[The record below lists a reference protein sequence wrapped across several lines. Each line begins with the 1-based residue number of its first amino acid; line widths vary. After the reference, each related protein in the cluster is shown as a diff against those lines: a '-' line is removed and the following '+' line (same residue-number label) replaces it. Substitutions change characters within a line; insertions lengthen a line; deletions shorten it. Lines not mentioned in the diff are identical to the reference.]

1 MKAKLKQYYEQSL
14 LLESLQESVQTLKES
29 LAMLQ
34 GEIISVAG
42 GTQFIASAFPS
53 VAMNCDPPASLF
65 AMKGS
70 WARKGMEGQ
79 YLFSVELAARLVR
92 FGKKD
97 ELDMEDQKWL
107 ESVSADLGSA
117 YVRRRLMLNKR
128 AIQGAMANGEIDEAA
143 LKAVKLRYVAEPSL
157 SVKRLAS
164 KEDAEALLDE
174 VAELVG
180 DSDE

>member
-34 GEIISVAG
+34 GEIIERIMGEPELCNAG
-42 GTQFIASAFPS
+42 R
-53 VAMNCDPPASLF
+53 CRRR
-65 AMKGS
+65 
-70 WARKGMEGQ
+70 WKGMEGQ